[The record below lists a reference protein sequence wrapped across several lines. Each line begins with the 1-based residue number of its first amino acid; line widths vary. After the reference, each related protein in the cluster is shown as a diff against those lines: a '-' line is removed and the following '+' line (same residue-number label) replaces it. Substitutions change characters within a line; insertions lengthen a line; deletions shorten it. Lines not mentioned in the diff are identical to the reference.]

1 MPLLSHLEVRA
12 GISFESTNGYNES
25 QGRAGIYGFTN
36 GVINTTPTV
45 SSSGLTDNRAKFLPE
60 PRVGLAWDPFRN
72 GKTALRASLGLHHSL
87 LDNLDYRLDQAAP
100 FNTTLSQTNVA
111 VSSLNIAAATQA
123 SAGSLISPSNV
134 QPDIAT
140 PAVLSWNFKVE
151 QQVAV
156 NTSLTVA
163 YADSHGYNQ
172 ILSED
177 QNEPATV
184 TCPNP
189 ACPANV
195 AP

>member
-1 MPLLSHLEVRA
+1 MLPFANLSPDPDTEYF
-12 GISFESTNGYNES
+12 SD
-25 QGRAGIYGFTN
+25 
-36 GVINTTPTV
+36 
-45 SSSGLTDNRAKFLPE
+45 GLTDEIITDLSR
-60 PRVGLAWDPFRN
+60 
-72 GKTALRASLGLHHSL
+72 LRASFGLHHSL

-100 FNTTLSQTNVA
+100 FNTTLSQANVA
-111 VSSLNIAAATQA
+111 VSSLNITTATQA

-140 PAVLSWNFKVE
+140 PAVLSWTFKVE
-151 QQVAV
+151 QQVAA

-163 YADSHGYNQ
+163 YVGSHGYHQ

-189 ACPANV
+189 A
-195 AP
+195 